1 MKGRGKITISKK
13 GVEGN
18 KNIFSKLFIPVKV
31 PGEKSTLSKVM
42 RKLIAKNLGQVKEQ
56 KLTGLISMESTM
68 MMMKMMAAARMTKM
82 MVRMTERA
90 KMRVALLRVTS
101 KILRSSSK
109 IWSHMSPMSLS
120 LMRDH
125 TSLA

>member
-68 MMMKMMAAARMTKM
+68 KMMTM
-82 MVRMTERA
+82 M
-90 KMRVALLRVTS
+90 
-101 KILRSSSK
+101 
-109 IWSHMSPMSLS
+109 
-120 LMRDH
+120 
-125 TSLA
+125 